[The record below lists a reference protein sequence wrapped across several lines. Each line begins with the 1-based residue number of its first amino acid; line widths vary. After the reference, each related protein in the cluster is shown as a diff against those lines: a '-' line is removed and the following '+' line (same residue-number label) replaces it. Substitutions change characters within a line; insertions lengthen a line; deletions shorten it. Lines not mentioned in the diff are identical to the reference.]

1 MTEQHI
7 HRFAPAVIPLFENCE
22 FCGERIL
29 CTVFLFRDHTLAAFN
44 PAYQC
49 SLCLKYCHK
58 QCCETADS
66 ISPCTGKPESTVN
79 QEQLFTLFPV
89 NRPIGES
96 TIHFYDTMVKA
107 PFLKK
112 EDNDESPSEEHISLR
127 SNRYLNKH
135 VSDSDSMT
143 SESVSSK
150 SGLAGSIPTTDE
162 TNEIDLST
170 VAFKA
175 PYTSAQH
182 RNSFQV
188 DDDILSSPGFLTVI
202 IQQATDLDVPAVL
215 LSSPPHP

>member
-1 MTEQHI
+1 
-7 HRFAPAVIPLFENCE
+7 
-22 FCGERIL
+22 
-29 CTVFLFRDHTLAAFN
+29 
-44 PAYQC
+44 
-49 SLCLKYCHK
+49 
-58 QCCETADS
+58 
-66 ISPCTGKPESTVN
+66 
-79 QEQLFTLFPV
+79 
-89 NRPIGES
+89 
-96 TIHFYDTMVKA
+96 MVKA

-112 EDNDESPSEEHISLR
+112 EDNEASPSEEHISLR

-188 DDDILSSPGFLTVI
+188 DDDILASPGFLTVI